1 MTDDV
6 KVRVKKV
13 LDDYLEAC
21 QHRKTPERYAILDAV
36 YSIDKHFTL
45 EELGEYLSKSGFRV
59 SRATLYNTIHL
70 LVELK
75 LVVRHGLAQGTK
87 YEASLGRENHVHQV
101 CTVCGG
107 VTDIDAPL
115 VTQAI
120 GQTQLHDLG
129 VMSLHSIST
138 DFVLPA
144 RTSRKTRLPVCEH
157 GKET

>member
-6 KVRVKKV
+6 KAKVKKV
-13 LDDYLEAC
+13 LDEYLEAC

-45 EELGEYLSKSGFRV
+45 EELGEYLIHNGFRV

-70 LVELK
+70 FVELR

-101 CTVCGG
+101 CTACGA

-115 VTQAI
+115 VTMAI
-120 GQTQLHDLG
+120 SNTQLHNFHCDEFALYIYG
-129 VMSLHSIST
+129 LCASCQSCQKK
-138 DFVLPA
+138 
-144 RTSRKTRLPVCEH
+144 RQ
-157 GKET
+157 

>member
-107 VTDIDAPL
+107 VTDIDAPF
-115 VTQAI
+115 VTQAF
-120 GQTQLHDLG
+120 GETQVHDFWWDEYALYIYG
-129 VMSLHSIST
+129 LC
-138 DFVLPA
+138 A
-144 RTSRKTRLPVCEH
+144 ACQNKQK
-157 GKET
+157 GKAAGL

>member
-75 LVVRHGLAQGTK
+75 PCVVIWKAQ
-87 YEASLGRENHVHQV
+87 ASTYSQV
-101 CTVCGG
+101 TAKRAGALC
-107 VTDIDAPL
+107 
-115 VTQAI
+115 
-120 GQTQLHDLG
+120 
-129 VMSLHSIST
+129 
-138 DFVLPA
+138 
-144 RTSRKTRLPVCEH
+144 
-157 GKET
+157 

>member
-107 VTDIDAPL
+107 V
-115 VTQAI
+115 
-120 GQTQLHDLG
+120 
-129 VMSLHSIST
+129 MSLHSIST
-138 DFVLPA
+138 DSVLPA
-144 RTSRKTRLPVCEH
+144 RTSRKARLPVCEH